1 MTQTAKDAIIGKVSL
16 PADDR
21 KARRNVMVLAAA
33 QAVAGASAPMN
44 MAVSAL
50 AGYSLLGQNKA
61 LATVPITGFVLGT
74 ACGTVPAA
82 LLMRRVGRRAGLIA
96 GMLIGAIGG
105 LTGAGAMGIGSF
117 WTLCLATFLMGFATA
132 FVQQF
137 RFAAADT
144 ASLAFRPKAISLVLA
159 GGIVAAVLG
168 PQAVIFTRELIGSV
182 PYAGVYLAASV
193 FMIAGALIL
202 IALDIP
208 RLPAVKRS
216 QAGRP
221 LWQIARRPR
230 FIIAVTCAISAYALM
245 NLVMTAAPLAMV
257 GHGHDQDMA
266 TLGIQWHV
274 LAMFGPSFFT
284 GSLIVRFG
292 AERIIAVGLVLLIGC
307 ALVALSG
314 ISIGHFWL
322 ALVLLGVGW
331 NFGFIGGTTLVTE
344 TYEPVEKERVQALN
358 DFLVF
363 GFVAFASFMSG
374 TLLVSGGW
382 NAVNLAVL
390 PIAAI
395 CLLGLGWLEVRA
407 RKRETR
413 DFRSP

>member
-1 MTQTAKDAIIGKVSL
+1 MTGTAEGGVSGGAIAA
-16 PADDR
+16 ADDR
-21 KARRNVMVLAAA
+21 KTRRNVMVLAAA
-33 QAVAGASAPMN
+33 QAIAGASPAMN
-44 MAVSAL
+44 IAVSAL
-50 AGYSLLGQNKA
+50 AGYSLLGQDKS

-82 LLMRRVGRRAGLIA
+82 LLMRRVGRRAGLIT
-96 GMLIGAIGG
+96 GMMIGAIGG
-105 LTGAGAMGIGSF
+105 LIGAGAMGIGSF
-117 WTLCLATFLMGFATA
+117 WTLCLATFLMGFASA

-137 RFAAADT
+137 RFAATDT
-144 ASLAFRPKAISLVLA
+144 ASAAFRPKAISLVLA

-168 PQAVIFTRELIGSV
+168 PQTVIHSRDLIGSV

-193 FMIAGALIL
+193 FLVTGALIL

-208 RLPAVKRS
+208 KPPAVQRS
-216 QAGRP
+216 AAGRP

-230 FIIAVTCAISAYALM
+230 FIIAVACAISAYALM
-245 NLVMTAAPLAMV
+245 SLVMTAAPLAMV
-257 GHGHDQDMA
+257 AQGHDQDAA

-284 GSLIVRFG
+284 GSLIARFG

-307 ALVALSG
+307 ASVALSG
-314 ISIGHFWL
+314 ISIGHFWA

-331 NFGFIGGTTLVTE
+331 NFGFIGGTALVTQ
-344 TYEPVEKERVQALN
+344 TYEPVEKERVQGLN

-374 TLLVSGGW
+374 RLLVSAGW

-390 PIAAI
+390 PIAAV
-395 CLLGLGWLEVRA
+395 CLVGLGWLEIRA
-407 RKRETR
+407 RKRAVRE
-413 DFRSP
+413 FGSP